1 MATEC
6 EKEPAAPFMN
16 ARIAALRARL
26 AGRGA
31 DAFFSLDPP
40 TNTYLTGFRG
50 TTSAVLVTAGDAVLL
65 CDFRYTEQAQQQVSG
80 CRVVEI
86 TGIMEVRVGEW
97 LAKLDSR
104 SALFEP
110 ERITFGRHEAVR
122 AAAPG
127 IAVAPAPGLV
137 EELRQIKD
145 AGEIA
150 KIRRACQIA
159 ESALAEVVAGLRTGV
174 TERETAA
181 LLEHEFKRRGAQ
193 GASFDTIALF
203 GARSSLPHGEPTDKA
218 LENGDIVLI
227 DCGCLVDGYC
237 SDLTRTFF
245 FGRIPGAWAEE
256 IYLCVRQA
264 QQAALAALR
273 AGAGASTVD
282 AAARDL
288 IARAGHGPRFG
299 HGTGHSVGLEVHENP
314 RLNVLSKAVLS
325 AGMAVTVEPGIYLPG
340 RGGVR
345 IEDLVVVTK
354 DGCDILTAG
363 ISKDLQ
369 VIGK

>member
-1 MATEC
+1 METR
-6 EKEPAAPFMN
+6 M
-16 ARIAALRARL
+16 AALRARL
-26 AGRGA
+26 AERGA

-40 TNTYLTGFRG
+40 TNAYLTGFRG
-50 TTSAVLVTAGDAVLL
+50 TTSGVLVTAGSALLL
-65 CDFRYTEQAQQQVSG
+65 CDFRYTEQAQRQASG
-80 CRVVEI
+80 CEVNEI
-86 TGIMEVRVGEW
+86 TGTMEARVGEG
-97 LAKLDSR
+97 LSRLGSR

-110 ERITFGRHEAVR
+110 DRISFSQYEAVR
-122 AAAPG
+122 AAVPG
-127 IAVAPAPGLV
+127 IALAPAPGLV
-137 EELRQIKD
+137 EELRQVKD

-150 KIRRACQIA
+150 KIREACHIA
-159 ESALAEVVAGLRTGV
+159 ESALADVVDGLRAGM

-181 LLEHEFKRRGAQ
+181 RLEHEFKRRGAQ
-193 GASFDTIALF
+193 RASFDTIALF
-203 GARSSLPHGEPTDKA
+203 GARSSLPHGEPTDKP
-218 LENGDIVLI
+218 LEEGDIVLI
-227 DCGCLVDGYC
+227 DCGCMVDGYC

-256 IYLCVRQA
+256 IYLCVQQA

-273 AGAGASTVD
+273 AGARASEVD

-288 IARAGHGPRFG
+288 ITRAGYGSRFG
-299 HGTGHSVGLEVHENP
+299 HGTGHSVGIEVHENP
-314 RLNVLSKAVLS
+314 RLNALSKAVLT

-340 RGGVR
+340 QGGVR
-345 IEDLVVVTK
+345 IEDLAMVAN

>member
-1 MATEC
+1 METRL
-6 EKEPAAPFMN
+6 K
-16 ARIAALRARL
+16 ALRVRL
-26 AGRGA
+26 AERGA

-40 TNTYLTGFRG
+40 TNAYLTGFRG
-50 TTSAVLVTAGDAVLL
+50 TTSAVLVTARRAVLL
-65 CDFRYTEQAQQQVSG
+65 CDFRYTEQAQKQVSD
-80 CRVVEI
+80 CEVVEV
-86 TGIMEVRVGEW
+86 TGTMEARAAEW
-97 LAKLDSR
+97 LSRLECR

-110 ERITFGRHEAVR
+110 ERLSFSQHQAVR

-127 IAVAPAPGLV
+127 IALSPVPELV

-145 AGEIA
+145 SGEID
-150 KIRRACQIA
+150 KIRRACHIA
-159 ESALAEVVAGLRTGV
+159 ESALADVVDGLRAGV

-193 GASFDTIALF
+193 RTSFDTIALF
-203 GARSSLPHGEPTDKA
+203 GARSSLPHGEPTDKP
-218 LENGDIVLI
+218 LEVGDIVLI

-256 IYLCVRQA
+256 IYLCVQQA
-264 QQAALAALR
+264 QQAALAAVR
-273 AGAGASTVD
+273 AGAGASDVD
-282 AAARDL
+282 AAARNL
-288 IARAGHGPRFG
+288 ISRAGYGARFG
-299 HGTGHSVGLEVHENP
+299 HGTGHCVGIEVHENP
-314 RLNVLSKAVLS
+314 RLNATSKAVLA

-340 RGGVR
+340 QGGVR
-345 IEDLVVVTK
+345 IEDLAVVSE
-354 DGCDILTAG
+354 DGCDVLTAG

>member
-1 MATEC
+1 MET
-6 EKEPAAPFMN
+6 
-16 ARIAALRARL
+16 RIKALRARL
-26 AGRGA
+26 AERGA

-40 TNTYLTGFRG
+40 TNAYLTGFRG
-50 TTSAVLVTAGDAVLL
+50 TTSAVLVTAGRAVLL
-65 CDFRYTEQAQQQVSG
+65 CDFRYTEQAQAQTSA
-80 CRVVEI
+80 CEVVEI
-86 TGIMEVRVGEW
+86 TGTMEARVAEW
-97 LAKLDSR
+97 LSRLDGR

-110 ERITFGRHEAVR
+110 ERLTFSQHQAVH

-127 IAVAPAPGLV
+127 IALAPAPGLV

-150 KIRRACQIA
+150 KIRAACQIA
-159 ESALAEVVAGLRTGV
+159 ESALAEVVNGLRAGV

-193 GASFDTIALF
+193 RASFDTIAIF
-203 GARSSLPHGEPTDKA
+203 GARSSLPHGEPTDKP
-218 LENGDIVLI
+218 LESGDIVLI
-227 DCGCLVDGYC
+227 DCGCVVDGYC

-256 IYLCVRQA
+256 IYLCVQQA
-264 QQAALAALR
+264 QQAALSALR
-273 AGAGASTVD
+273 AGANASEVD
-282 AAARDL
+282 ALARNL
-288 IARAGHGPRFG
+288 ISRAGFGARFG
-299 HGTGHSVGLEVHENP
+299 HGTGHCVGIEVHENP
-314 RLNVLSKAVLS
+314 RLNAMSRAVLA

-340 RGGVR
+340 QGGVR
-345 IEDLVVVTK
+345 IEDLAVVT
-354 DGCDILTAG
+354 DNGCDVLTAG

>member
-1 MATEC
+1 METR
-6 EKEPAAPFMN
+6 MN
-16 ARIAALRARL
+16 ALRARL
-26 AGRGA
+26 VERGA

-40 TNTYLTGFRG
+40 TNAWLTGFRG
-50 TTSAVLVTAGDAVLL
+50 TTSAVLVTRGSAVLL
-65 CDFRYTEQAQQQVSG
+65 CDFRYTEQARQQASG
-80 CRVVEI
+80 CEVNEI
-86 TGIMEVRVGEW
+86 TGTMEGRVGEG
-97 LAKLDSR
+97 LAKLGSR

-110 ERITFGRHEAVR
+110 GRISFSQHEAVR

-127 IAVAPAPGLV
+127 IALAPAPGLV
-137 EELRQIKD
+137 EELRQVKD
-145 AGEIA
+145 AGETA

-159 ESALAEVVAGLRTGV
+159 ESALADVVDGLREGV

-193 GASFDTIALF
+193 RASFDTIALF

-218 LENGDIVLI
+218 LEQGDIVLI
-227 DCGCLVDGYC
+227 DCGCMVDGYC

-245 FGRIPGAWAEE
+245 FGRIPGGWAEE

-264 QQAALAALR
+264 QQAAVAALR
-273 AGAGASTVD
+273 AGARASEVD

-288 IARAGHGPRFG
+288 IARAGFGARFG
-299 HGTGHSVGLEVHENP
+299 HGTGHSVGIEVHENP
-314 RLNVLSKAVLS
+314 RLNALSKAVLA

-340 RGGVR
+340 QGGVR
-345 IEDLVVVTK
+345 IEDLVMVTD